1 MTQMEIHNGA
11 LTTPADTDVAAID
24 EQVRSHVA
32 AGRPAATRAAYAS
45 DRRKWAAY
53 CAEFGLGEHL
63 LTVATLVGFVEW
75 LIRAEAAPK
84 TIERRVSG
92 VRLSLSADGVP
103 DLAGQDRT
111 VVAERIR
118 QYKRELAETGARR
131 GRGKARPIGLRELR
145 AMSQAL
151 PESLLGTRDRALLLV
166 GFGMA
171 ARRSELA
178 GLWAGDVEVCD
189 EGLCLLLRSSKTS
202 VEATEVAIPYGTSAW
217 TCPVTAWAAYRDA
230 LAARLDGDEPHAGRA
245 FRRID
250 RHGRVLAGMSGQA
263 VGIAFK
269 RAADAAGIA
278 GERVTA
284 HGLRAGLATEARRA
298 GHDVRSIAE
307 QGRWSP
313 NGAAVHGYMH
323 IVDRWE
329 DNAVKGIGL

>member
-1 MTQMEIHNGA
+1 MTHMEIHNGA
-11 LTTPADTDVAAID
+11 LTTPEDIDVAAFD
-24 EQVRSHVA
+24 DQVRDHVA
-32 AGRPAATRAAYAS
+32 AGRPSATRAAYAS
-45 DRRKWAAY
+45 DRRKWREYTAA
-53 CAEFGLGEHL
+53 FGLGEHL

-75 LIRAEAAPK
+75 LIREQAAPK

-103 DLAGQDRT
+103 DLAGQDRD

-118 QYKRELAETGARR
+118 QHKRDLAETGQRR

-151 PESLLGTRDRALLLV
+151 PETLLGARDRALLLV

-178 GLWAGDVEVCD
+178 GLWAGDIEVCD

-202 VEATEVAIPYGTSAW
+202 VEATEVAVPYGTSSW

-230 LAARLDGDEPHAGRA
+230 LEARLGSDLAEGRA

-250 RHGRVLAGMSGQA
+250 RHGRVLSGMSGQA
-263 VGIAFK
+263 VGIAVK
-269 RAADAAGIA
+269 RAAEAAGIA

-313 NGAAVHGYMH
+313 TGAAVHGYMH

-329 DNAVKGIGL
+329 DNAVKGIGM

>member
-1 MTQMEIHNGA
+1 MEINASAPNLPVSSIDSH
-11 LTTPADTDVAAID
+11 AAD
-24 EQVRSHVA
+24 EQVRDHVA
-32 AGRPAATRAAYAS
+32 AKRPSATRNAYAS
-45 DRRKWAAY
+45 DRRKWREY
-53 CAEFGLGEHL
+53 CTAFAVPDTL
-63 LTVATLVGFVEW
+63 LTLATLTGFVEW
-75 LIRAEAAPK
+75 LIQQHAAPK
-84 TIERRVSG
+84 TVERRVSG
-92 VRLSLSADGVP
+92 VRLSLTAEGVP
-103 DLAGQDRT
+103 DLDGTDRS
-111 VVAERIR
+111 VVAERIA
-118 QYKRELAETGARR
+118 QYKRELAVSGERR

-151 PESLLGTRDRALLLV
+151 PDTLLGTRDRALLLV

-178 GLWAGDVEVCD
+178 GLWAEDVEVCD
-189 EGLCLLLRSSKTS
+189 EGLCLVLRSSKTS
-202 VEATEVAIPYGTSAW
+202 VEQVEVAIPYGTSAW

-230 LAARLDGDEPHAGRA
+230 VQHALGADLEGKA

-250 RHGRVLAGMSGQA
+250 RHGRVLGAMSGQA

-269 RAADAAGIA
+269 RAAGAAGLS

-329 DNAVKGIGL
+329 DNAVRGIGM